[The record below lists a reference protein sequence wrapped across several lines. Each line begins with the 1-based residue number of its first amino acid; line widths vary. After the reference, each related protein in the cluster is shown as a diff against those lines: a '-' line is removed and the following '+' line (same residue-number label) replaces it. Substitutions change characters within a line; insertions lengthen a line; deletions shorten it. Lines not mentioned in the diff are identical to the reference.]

1 MKSSLSPRFYP
12 ETILGIVSGIMFV
25 VTLLNRTWIETLF
38 HVDPDAGQGWV
49 EWLIV
54 GGLLAV
60 TLVMA
65 ALAQHEWRRA
75 AAAAA

>member
-1 MKSSLSPRFYP
+1 MKISLRARFYP
-12 ETILGIVSGIMFV
+12 ETVLGIIAGIMFV
-25 VTLLNRTWIETLF
+25 VTLLNRAWIETLF
-38 HVDPDAGQGWV
+38 HVDPDRGQGWM

-54 GGLLAV
+54 GGLLAA

-65 ALAQHEWRRA
+65 ALARYEWRRA